1 MRRQAVPW
9 VMAAI
14 CRLDDEF
21 VIAFCIATDRS
32 VTLRPID
39 YADLHHQII
48 AG

>member
-1 MRRQAVPW
+1 MPW
-9 VMAAI
+9 VTAAI

-39 YADLHHQII
+39 KADLQHQII
-48 AG
+48 VG